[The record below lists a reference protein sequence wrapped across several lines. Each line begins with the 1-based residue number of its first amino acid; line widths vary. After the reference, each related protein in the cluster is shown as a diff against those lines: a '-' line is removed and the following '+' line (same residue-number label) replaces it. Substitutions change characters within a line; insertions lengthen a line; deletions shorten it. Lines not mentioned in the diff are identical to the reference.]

1 MTDQAPNLHHRA
13 CLQFAD
19 GVALMTRRQFGSA
32 YQSLNA
38 AHDAMLGLCRDRAN
52 ADVLHVALFS
62 TVVLLAAGQ
71 GERAAGDANQ
81 RAAMGM
87 VKAWDGCKS
96 CALGTDLYHRHGGL
110 TPAALACY
118 QQAVAHFAGAVA
130 LLEAGLGAGDPE
142 LYGPL
147 GDYSGVLRAV
157 GREADADR
165 VLERALALPP
175 KRLSAG
181 MIGGGYPIITLDP
194 FGTNPAL
201 PSQT

>member
-1 MTDQAPNLHHRA
+1 MS
-13 CLQFAD
+13 
-19 GVALMTRRQFGSA
+19 FGP
-32 YQSLNA
+32 
-38 AHDAMLGLCRDRAN
+38 DA
-52 ADVLHVALFS
+52 
-62 TVVLLAAGQ
+62 
-71 GERAAGDANQ
+71 
-81 RAAMGM
+81 
-87 VKAWDGCKS
+87 
-96 CALGTDLYHRHGGL
+96 
-110 TPAALACY
+110 PAALACY